1 MNHLLRELAPITD
14 GGWEQLEDE
23 ARGSSSPRSRRASWS
38 TSRAARLAA
47 LGDQP
52 RAHRDRRDRG
62 RAGRRADP
70 PAGAP
75 AGRAARALHVARA
88 ELDDIARGA
97 EDADLD
103 DLAQAARRI
112 ALAENVAVFNGWD
125 EAGITGITAASPH
138 QPIGLTEDLTT
149 CPRHIARA
157 VEVLL
162 SSGVGGPYG
171 LALGPEVYKSVV
183 ETTEHGGYPLFD
195 HLRKILDGPLVWA
208 PGVDG
213 GVVAQPA
220 RRRLPLRLRPG
231 RRDRLRQPRRRER
244 SQLYFVESFSFRV
257 ATPEAAVAL
266 PAARSRAGARPSP
279 SGPTGRP
286 RTPRP
291 ARRRGR
297 SGSPA
302 RCSRRSDAAPR
313 SGPATASGRRAAAGR
328 P

>member
-14 GGWEQLEDE
+14 RGWDELEDE
-23 ARGSSSPRSRRASWS
+23 ARQQLVASL
-38 TSRAARLAA
+38 AARKLVDFSGPHGWQYSATN
-47 LGDQP
+47 LGRTETIETTVVEGVAPIRRRVLPLVEP
-52 RAHRDRRDRG
+52 RVG
-62 RAGRRADP
+62 FT
-70 PAGAP
+70 
-75 AGRAARALHVARA
+75 VARS

-112 ALAENVAVFNGWD
+112 ALAENVAVFNGWPD
-125 EAGITGITAASPH
+125 AGIEGITEATPH
-138 QPIGLTEDLTT
+138 QPIGITDDLTT

-213 GVVAQPA
+213 GVV
-220 RRRLPLRLRPG
+220 LSLRGGDFLLECG
-231 RRDRLRQPRRRER
+231 QDIAIGYDSHDRENVE
-244 SQLYFVESFSFRV
+244 LYFVESFSFRV

-266 PAARSRAGARPSP
+266 PATKAARKRK
-279 SGPTGRP
+279 
-286 RTPRP
+286 
-291 ARRRGR
+291 
-297 SGSPA
+297 
-302 RCSRRSDAAPR
+302 
-313 SGPATASGRRAAAGR
+313 
-328 P
+328 